1 MTGRQSPLRAPRRR
15 LLPARPRTA
24 RGRAFCGSARVD
36 RTRAAR
42 VFYDARIT
50 GSSSPLERPQIA
62 KPDGDI
68 PFELG
73 VEDLVVGDGDEAT
86 KGTKVSVHY
95 VGVAFRSGE
104 EFDASWN
111 RGQPFEFKLGKGQV
125 IPGWDAGVEGMR
137 VGGRRKLTIPSAM
150 AYGARGAGGVI
161 QPHEP
166 LVFVVDLLSV
176 D

>member
-1 MTGRQSPLRAPRRR
+1 MAHARCGIGEAAEEPFHNPVVCEGSGGRAPR
-15 LLPARPRTA
+15 TA
-24 RGRAFCGSARVD
+24 S
-36 RTRAAR
+36 
-42 VFYDARIT
+42 T
-50 GSSSPLERPQIA
+50 GETVVPLERPHIE
-62 KPDGDI
+62 KPEGDI

-73 VEDLVVGDGDEAT
+73 IEEIVVGDGDEAT
-86 KGTKVSVHY
+86 AGRKVSVHY
-95 VGVAFRSGE
+95 AGVAFSTGE

-111 RGQPFEFKLGKGQV
+111 RGQPFQFKLGKGQV
-125 IPGWDAGVEGMR
+125 IPGWDRGVEGMR

-161 QPHEP
+161 KPHEP